1 MSENPIINMLPKHRF
16 TDYCD
21 GCQQLGEKQ
30 VSGVKRHRSMPLDTW
45 LVELSCSEF
54 EDTRETVLCSNCID
68 SASKEEFMN
77 LKTNE
82 DYKPFYVD
90 KVVDE
95 IVDKF
100 IDKVNKS

>member
-1 MSENPIINMLPKHRF
+1 MSDNPIINMLPKHRF

-54 EDTRETVLCSNCID
+54 EDTRGSNCID
-68 SASKEEFMN
+68 SASKEDFMN

-95 IVDKF
+95 IVDKL
-100 IDKVNKS
+100 IDRVNKS